1 MLRRLW
7 HHRDVEILESKITA
21 YLFSTNNTRLQ
32 QDRDAIQYEW
42 NRIQKDVNET
52 IAEMDREVD
61 RQRRPVAKQTSQ
73 QSHHTCARSQS
84 HLLI

>member
-7 HHRDVEILESKITA
+7 HHRDMEILESKITA
-21 YLFSTNNTRLQ
+21 YLFSTKNIWLQ

-52 IAEMDREVD
+52 IAEMDREVNL
-61 RQRRPVAKQTSQ
+61 RQTSQ
-73 QSHHTCARSQS
+73 QSHHTCARNQS
-84 HLLI
+84 HPLS